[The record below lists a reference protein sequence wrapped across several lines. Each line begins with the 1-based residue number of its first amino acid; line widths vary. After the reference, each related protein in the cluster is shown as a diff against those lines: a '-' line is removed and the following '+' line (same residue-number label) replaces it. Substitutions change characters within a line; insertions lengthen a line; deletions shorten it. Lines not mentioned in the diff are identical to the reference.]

1 MKSVLKTIKI
11 NNLELRNR
19 LIFAPAATYMCD
31 INGNITDKTLEYY
44 HDRTVDRSFG
54 LVVIEHSYVDIKGRN
69 RRVQLSVSKD
79 SDIPSLKKL
88 STVIHNNDTPVLVQI
103 NHCGAAMFVEE
114 ATKNDIAYSASAIHN
129 DRFKKDSISMS
140 KKDIKEVIDSFAKAA
155 YRVQESGFDGVE
167 IHCCHGYLLN
177 QFLSPKTNKRTDEY
191 GGSLENRAR
200 LLLEVT
206 KAVKEKVRKD
216 FIVSVRIV
224 GTDIVDGG
232 IDAEEV
238 AKIVPDLCKLGV
250 NMLSVSGGIGGYIIP
265 GKENV
270 EGYFAPYA
278 KVIKDASSVPI
289 VLTGGFKTLEKA
301 SDFIDNNIADLIG
314 VARSVI
320 ADSHWAKKEII
331 KLK

>member
-11 NNLELRNR
+11 NNLTLRNR
-19 LIFAPAATYMCD
+19 LVFAPAATYMCD
-31 INGNITDKTLEYY
+31 LTGNITDKTLEYY
-44 HDRTVDRSFG
+44 RDRTIDKSFG
-54 LVVIEHSYVDIKGRN
+54 LVVIEHSYVNIKGRN

-88 STVIHNNDTPVLVQI
+88 ANVIHENDTPALVQI

-129 DRFKKDSISMS
+129 DRFGKDSVSMS
-140 KKDIKEVIDSFAKAA
+140 KNDIKEVIDSFAEAA

-191 GGSLENRAR
+191 GGNLENRAR
-200 LLLEVT
+200 LLMEVT
-206 KAVKEKVRKD
+206 KAVKKRVSKD
-216 FIVSVRIV
+216 FIISVRIV
-224 GTDIVDGG
+224 GTDIVEGG
-232 IDAEEV
+232 IGAEEV
-238 AKIVPDLCKLGV
+238 AKIIPNLCKLGIH
-250 NMLSVSGGIGGYIIP
+250 MLSVSGGLGGYVIP

-270 EGYFAPYA
+270 EGYFAPFA
-278 KVIKDASSVPI
+278 EIIKRASSVPV
-289 VLTGGFKTLEKA
+289 VLTGGFKTLENC
-301 SDFIDNNIADLIG
+301 SSFIDNNVADLIG
-314 VARSVI
+314 VARAVI
-320 ADSHWAKKEII
+320 ANPHWAAKEID